1 MAFGSKGEL
10 TPFRHLRQA
19 QKRFGQHFLRAGE
32 VLQRIADA
40 AEICEMDSVLEIG
53 AGLGDLTLCLAGK
66 AKEVIA
72 LELDRRLFEILEQ
85 RLRAASNIRIV
96 HEDALR
102 FPLPEGLRKMARPR
116 KVVANLPY
124 NVGTRILIRLAAY
137 PSEIDLMALMFQK
150 EVAERIT
157 ARVGGKSY
165 GSLSVLLALH
175 WDSRM
180 VFKVPPGAFRPSP
193 KVESALVVLT
203 PLERARADVGDAGIF
218 QALVRAAFSQRR
230 KTLINALQGWL
241 GGDKNRV
248 ARLLHSAD
256 IHPGRRAETLS
267 LEEFA
272 RLGRAASTLG
282 QEGSESPL

>member
-1 MAFGSKGEL
+1 LSPGTHAPRPS
-10 TPFRHLRQA
+10 
-19 QKRFGQHFLRAGE
+19 KRFGQHFLRSREALE
-32 VLQRIADA
+32 RIVEI
-40 AEICEMDSVLEIG
+40 AEICEQDTVLEIG
-53 AGLGDLTLCLAGK
+53 AGLGDLTVHLARR
-66 AKEVIA
+66 AREVLA
-72 LELDRRLFEILEQ
+72 LELDRRLHSALLK
-85 RLRAASNIRIV
+85 RVRDAANIRVIE
-96 HEDALR
+96 EDALR
-102 FPLPEGLRKMARPR
+102 FPLPEGLRGMPRPR

-124 NVGTRILIRLAAY
+124 NVGTRILLRFAQFPA
-137 PSEIDLMALMFQK
+137 EIDLMALMFQR

-157 ARVGGKSY
+157 ARVGTRAY
-165 GSLSVLLALH
+165 GGISVLLALH

-193 KVESALVVLT
+193 KVESALVVLR
-203 PLERARADVGDAGIF
+203 PLERARADVGDPGIF

-230 KTLINALQGWL
+230 KTLLNALQGWL